1 MEKLS
6 IKLLSNKATLPV
18 KGTKDSAGFDIFSAQ
33 TVTIPSNDQK
43 LIRTGIIVEFPL
55 GTYGRL
61 TTRSGLCYNHKI
73 IIPTGTIDPDYTGEL
88 LVLVFNLG
96 KDPFQVKEKMRICQL
111 ICEKAS
117 FPEVDQINDLSP
129 TIRNEKG
136 FGSTGYF

>member
-33 TVTIPSNDQK
+33 TVTIPPNDQK
-43 LIRTGIIVEFPL
+43 LIRTGIIVKFPL
-55 GTYGRL
+55 GTYCRL
-61 TTRSGLCYNHKI
+61 TSRSGLCYNHKI

-88 LVLVFNLG
+88 SVLVFNLG

-117 FPEVDQINDLSP
+117 FPEVKQIDNLSP
-129 TIRNEKG
+129 TIRNKKG